1 MRPAPSIIV
10 FTVTSGLGL
19 GLFAVAALAAVSGSA
34 PLTGHGRVALAALG
48 FAAVTIGLV
57 SSTFHLANKR
67 NAWRA
72 LARVR
77 TSWLSREA
85 VLALAFYPVAA
96 WWLWRGG
103 AVPALATAVLAL
115 GVVFTTGMI
124 YACLP
129 TVRQWHTPLTPMVYL
144 SAALALG
151 ALGLNAVLLATSA
164 ASPRIALA
172 AVLLVALALALKL
185 AWYQHAG
192 APSRLGPEDATGL
205 PGGTVRLLDPGHTA
219 GTYLTREFLYELGA
233 RRARVLRAAAVALAY
248 LLPIALLLAGPGSA
262 AAAACALASAYAG
275 MLIER
280 WLFFAE
286 ATHVVS
292 LFHGARAA

>member
-19 GLFAVAALAAVSGSA
+19 GLFALAALAALV
-34 PLTGHGRVALAALG
+34 GHELAGPGRVALAALG
-48 FAAVTIGLV
+48 FATVTIGLV

-103 AVPALATAVLAL
+103 AVPALATAALAL
-115 GVVFTTGMI
+115 GVVYTTGMI

-129 TVRQWHTPLTPMVYL
+129 TVRQWHTPLTPLVYL

-151 ALGLNAVLLATSA
+151 ALALNALVLATGSG
-164 ASPRIALA
+164 SEGLALA
-172 AVLLVALALALKL
+172 AALLSALALAVKL

-192 APSRLGPEDATGL
+192 APARLGPEQATGL
-205 PGGTVRLLDPGHTA
+205 SGGTVRLLDPGHTA
-219 GTYLTREFLYELGA
+219 GTYLTREFLFELGA
-233 RRARVLRAAAVALAY
+233 RRARGLRAAAIGLAY
-248 LLPIALLLAGPGSA
+248 LAPIALVLAGQDSPA
-262 AAAACALASAYAG
+262 AALGALVAAYGG
-275 MLIER
+275 MLVER

>member
-1 MRPAPSIIV
+1 MRPVPSIIL

-19 GLFAVAALAAVSGSA
+19 GLFAVAALASLADMQ
-34 PLTGHGRVALAALG
+34 PLAGRVATALTG
-48 FAAVTIGLV
+48 FATVTVGLV

-67 NAWRA
+67 NAWRS
-72 LARVR
+72 LARLR

-96 WWLWRGG
+96 AWLWRGG
-103 AVPALATAVLAL
+103 AALALATAALAL

-124 YACLP
+124 YACLR
-129 TVRQWHTPLTPMVYL
+129 TVRQWYTALTPLLYL

-151 ALGLNAVLLATSA
+151 AMTLNAITVAAGPSPALLAPA
-164 ASPRIALA
+164 AAL
-172 AVLLVALALALKL
+172 LTALALAVKL

-192 APSRLGPEDATGL
+192 APNAVSAEQATGL
-205 PGGTVRLLDPGHTA
+205 TGGAVRLLDPGHTA
-219 GTYLTREFLYELGA
+219 GTYLTREFLFELGA
-233 RRARVLRAAAVALAY
+233 RRARALRAVALVLGY
-248 LLPIALLLAGPGSA
+248 LLPIALLLAAGDAFAVA
-262 AAAACALASAYAG
+262 ATALLTAYAG
-275 MLIER
+275 MLVER

-292 LFHGARAA
+292 LYHGARQA